1 LEHIFD
7 DFGQTT
13 YEKLSFV
20 CGTGLVLP
28 LLKKLVEQQ
37 GGTVHVES
45 KLGKDLP
52 LVFN

>member
-7 DFGQTT
+7 DFGQLLT
-13 YEKLSFV
+13 ENSRLFG
-20 CGTGLVLP
+20 GTGRVSP
-28 LLKKLVEQQ
+28 LLKINEQD
-37 GGTVHVES
+37 GTIHVES